1 MTDARNAARLN
12 AVLEALSFER
22 RLRDARTFEDLFLR
36 FQRRV
41 ACETL
46 MRPAGDPHAFDAERF
61 FAEWV
66 EEEMGLAGEERA
78 RAFEWL
84 AVNCGFDVTTIAG
97 ACRRPWEE
105 DAPRRDEPRLGPGD
119 GGFSSKGKGA
129 RAHRVVIATIEGRRI
144 LADAAFPLP
153 ILLPLDPPAQEIPT
167 GFGALSIARPNGGDE
182 IGVTCDAR
190 GEVTELLRFYP
201 PRAAPP
207 LPLEEI
213 CRPPPG
219 AGAQHDA
226 RRSKT
231 TFALRLLDDRV
242 LFWSAGRMTIL
253 DAWSRLEYP
262 LPASERAALEKLFAL
277 ELGGVALPD
286 ETHQT
291 PPAPA
296 TLRVFH
302 ESPVSADEA
311 RGRVARDAPA
321 LSLVVGRET
330 RVEESGA
337 GSRIT
342 IEASLAPSLP
352 PEGPTE
358 AVRKRL
364 VFHLMSELFELSRG

>member
-1 MTDARNAARLN
+1 M
-12 AVLEALSFER
+12 
-22 RLRDARTFEDLFLR
+22 
-36 FQRRV
+36 
-41 ACETL
+41 
-46 MRPAGDPHAFDAERF
+46 
-61 FAEWV
+61 
-66 EEEMGLAGEERA
+66 
-78 RAFEWL
+78 
-84 AVNCGFDVTTIAG
+84 
-97 ACRRPWEE
+97 
-105 DAPRRDEPRLGPGD
+105 
-119 GGFSSKGKGA
+119 KGA
-129 RAHRVVIATIEGRRI
+129 EAHRLVVATVEGRRI
-144 LADAAFPLP
+144 LADAALPLP
-153 ILLPLDPPAQEIPT
+153 VLLPLDPPAQEIPT
-167 GFGALSIARPNGGDE
+167 GFGALSVARPNGGDE
-182 IGVTCDAR
+182 IGVTCDGR

-213 CRPPPG
+213 CRPSPG

-226 RRSKT
+226 RGSKT
-231 TFALRLLDDRV
+231 TFALRLLDDRA

-262 LPASERAALEKLFAL
+262 LPASKRTALEKLFAL
-277 ELGGVALPD
+277 ELEGVALP
-286 ETHQT
+286 EEAHQT

-330 RVEESGA
+330 WVEEAGA

-342 IEASLAPSLP
+342 IEVALAPSLP

-358 AVRKRL
+358 AVRKTL